1 MATTSEQ
8 HVQTPD
14 RPQQHRRNKSSK
26 FLMSLVSSKSRPVS
40 PDMTHE
46 SFSNAVHHGARTQK
60 IPVLPPDHPHN
71 ATSRVLGERQSNAQP
86 APSSP
91 SKGTSRY
98 GSRSPT
104 KTDSSRMK
112 KSKSSTSISAMF
124 GKMNRS
130 SRDLSYAPK
139 AQAQPHGKENTTPP
153 DSATEPVD
161 TPIWAQFASPDP
173 KRSEDSQPTRSVQ
186 DEIDRY
192 TPQDYSPGKQRNF
205 NGTTTIR
212 QEPSL
217 RPAAKQRP
225 HSTIIVPTDGFMGA
239 LSRKVSS
246 ARSSM
251 EAKRSED
258 SARRISRE
266 EMRNYA
272 GERPPLAHRHS
283 ERTER
288 HVSGSSTEQAPVK
301 EKLNII
307 KRGARVMAAVA
318 ALQGN
323 AKGTTSKEEV
333 VLDPKTV
340 DREFEAVLA
349 SRNVPEPMRER
360 MRTLTLRV
368 KADFVRQDQGASKT
382 ADGTPAGTPMNAGT
396 QNEAEQSQQ
405 AEDDSKSTKRSRA
418 RSRTFT
424 FSKGD
429 KRGGDSSPSKKARSK
444 SNRRPVAIDIPKG
457 QSTTDLTTPT
467 TPTGASWGRRGHATP
482 AVGEYISYLKKNQD
496 PKKVEVG
503 RLHKLRILL
512 RNETVAWVDG
522 FVSQGGMAEVVS
534 LLHRLM
540 NIEWREEHEDQLL
553 HEGLL
558 CLKGLCTTERA
569 LAELDM
575 VADELFPALLGMLFD
590 EEKKGPAEYTT
601 RTIIVNILCKCIL
614 FPLTLLGCQL
624 TIYTVTYL
632 SAPMSDSHTKLE
644 QRARKILT
652 YLAEPTKPDTDRPVA
667 FVLGMHVPRPYKLWN
682 QEVSNVTKEVFWIF
696 LHHLNVVPLPKKSD
710 GTGTPTSEHE
720 SFMERPLDATTT
732 YTQRHFPGL
741 RPPVPAAPYIGGVE
755 WDATTYMAAHLD
767 LLNGL
772 VASLPSAAAR
782 NLLRDELQ
790 SSGFEKTMGCT
801 MRTCKEK
808 FYSGVHDGL
817 RAWVAAATEDGWET
831 RFVREGPLMEEQ
843 AARARSSSP
852 NKKKEAPPQLGA
864 IGGIEAMPK
873 LELNVG
879 GKADDDDDGWLG

>member
-1 MATTSEQ
+1 MATTSDRNASSPE
-8 HVQTPD
+8 

-26 FLMSLVSSKSRPVS
+26 FLMSLVSNKSRPVS

-46 SFSNAVHHGARTQK
+46 NSSNAVHHGTRTQK
-60 IPVLPPDHPHN
+60 IPILPPDHPHN
-71 ATSRVLGERQSNAQP
+71 ATSRILGERQSNAQTPP
-86 APSSP
+86 ASP
-91 SKGTSRY
+91 SKHAEKATGASRF

-104 KTDSSRMK
+104 KTDISRMK

-130 SRDLSYAPK
+130 SRDLSYAP
-139 AQAQPHGKENTTPP
+139 QVQTQPHGKENTTPP
-153 DSATEPVD
+153 VSATEPAD
-161 TPIWAQFASPDP
+161 TPIWAQFASPDQNNTH
-173 KRSEDSQPTRSVQ
+173 RFEDSKPTRSVQ
-186 DEIDRY
+186 DEINRY
-192 TPQDYSPGKQRNF
+192 TPQEYSPSKQRNF
-205 NGTTTIR
+205 NGTTTTR
-212 QEPSL
+212 EQPSL
-217 RPAAKQRP
+217 RPAAKHRP

-251 EAKRSED
+251 EIRRSD
-258 SARRISRE
+258 DVPRRSSRE
-266 EMRNYA
+266 EQRSHP
-272 GERPPLAHRHS
+272 GERPPLTHRHS
-283 ERTER
+283 ERSQLSQHSQHSQRSER
-288 HVSGSSTEQAPVK
+288 KVSGSSTEQVPAK

-318 ALQGN
+318 ALQGTT
-323 AKGTTSKEEV
+323 KGTVSKEET

-382 ADGTPAGTPMNAGT
+382 ADGTPAGTPMSAGT
-396 QNEAEQSQQ
+396 QEDTEQRQQ

-429 KRGGDSSPSKKARSK
+429 KRNGESSPSKKPRSR
-444 SNRRPVAIDIPKG
+444 SNRRPMAISIPKG

-482 AVGEYISYLKKNQD
+482 AVGEYISYLQKNKD

-558 CLKGLCTTERA
+558 CLKGLCTTELA

-601 RTIIVNILCKCIL
+601 RTIIVNILCKYNSFL
-614 FPLTLLGCQL
+614 MALL
-624 TIYTVTYL
+624 
-632 SAPMSDSHTKLE
+632 SH
-644 QRARKILT
+644 RLT
-652 YLAEPTKPDTDRPVA
+652 YNSHLPFYHP
-667 FVLGMHVPRPYKLWN
+667 GKL
-682 QEVSNVTKEVFWIF
+682 S
-696 LHHLNVVPLPKKSD
+696 H
-710 GTGTPTSEHE
+710 G
-720 SFMERPLDATTT
+720 
-732 YTQRHFPGL
+732 
-741 RPPVPAAPYIGGVE
+741 
-755 WDATTYMAAHLD
+755 
-767 LLNGL
+767 
-772 VASLPSAAAR
+772 
-782 NLLRDELQ
+782 
-790 SSGFEKTMGCT
+790 
-801 MRTCKEK
+801 
-808 FYSGVHDGL
+808 
-817 RAWVAAATEDGWET
+817 
-831 RFVREGPLMEEQ
+831 
-843 AARARSSSP
+843 ARAASTQDP
-852 NKKKEAPPQLGA
+852 HIPC
-864 IGGIEAMPK
+864 
-873 LELNVG
+873 
-879 GKADDDDDGWLG
+879 